1 MEAFLVSTG
10 VVALGEIGDK
20 TQLLALVLA
29 ARFQKPLPIIAGILV
44 ATLANHALAGFF
56 GNLVRS
62 VVPAEV
68 LTWLVAL
75 SFFAV
80 AVWALRPDKLEDE
93 TPPPMTR
100 WGIFGVTAAAFFVAE
115 IGDKTQVATVVLAA
129 KYDSLAAVVFGTTLG
144 MLLANVPVV
153 LIGKS
158 ASAKIPFKAVR
169 IAAAILFAAL
179 GVYALIAPAAAA
191 TVAANAA
198 PAADERANRF
208 DDPFLEVTN
217 AIPDCPPQSGPMITE
232 AEMRAEAHPRAERG
246 TRCYQSGRC
255 RLPNSYLYDKEIIP
269 RVKTAI
275 LADGRFA
282 GTSVSVLGQRRWVIL
297 KGCVRTPAEK
307 KALATLVR
315 GIDDVEAVIDELVVR
330 KR

>member
-10 VVALGEIGDK
+10 IVALGEIGDK

-29 ARFQKPLPIIAGILV
+29 ARFRKPAPIIAGILA

-56 GNLVRS
+56 GNLIRA
-62 VVPAEV
+62 VVPPAV
-68 LTWLVAL
+68 LTWLVAM

-80 AVWALRPDKLEDE
+80 AAWALLPDRLDDNA
-93 TPPPMTR
+93 PPPATR
-100 WGIFGVTAAAFFVAE
+100 WGIFGVTVVAFFVAE
-115 IGDKTQVATVVLAA
+115 IGDKTQVATVLLAA
-129 KYDSLAAVVFGTTLG
+129 KYPSLVAVVLGTTLG

-153 LIGKS
+153 MIGKA

-169 IAAAILFAAL
+169 ITAALLFAAL
-179 GVYALIAPAAAA
+179 GVYALVAPAAATA
-191 TVAANAA
+191 TPLPPDA
-198 PAADERANRF
+198 RANRF
-208 DDPFLEVTN
+208 GDPFVQVTD
-217 AIPDCPPQSGPMITE
+217 AIADCPPQSAPMITE

-246 TRCYQSGRC
+246 MRCYQSGRC

-269 RVKTAI
+269 RVRTAI

-282 GTSVSVLGQRRWVIL
+282 DSSISVLGQRRWVIL
-297 KGCVRTPAEK
+297 KGCVRTQAQK
-307 KALATLVR
+307 KAVEMLVR
-315 GIDDVEAVIDELVVR
+315 GIDDVEAVVDELIVR

>member
-29 ARFQKPLPIIAGILV
+29 ARFKKPMPIIAGILI

-56 GNLVRS
+56 GNLVRTLVS
-62 VVPAEV
+62 PAV

-80 AVWALRPDKLEDE
+80 AIWALRPDTLDDDA
-93 TPPPMTR
+93 PPPATR
-100 WGIFGVTAAAFFVAE
+100 WGVFGVTVGAFFVAE
-115 IGDKTQVATVVLAA
+115 IGDKTQVATVLLAA
-129 KYDSLAAVVFGTTLG
+129 KYESLAAVVLGTTLG

-153 LIGKS
+153 LIGKA
-158 ASAKIPFKAVR
+158 ASARIPFKAVR
-169 IAAAILFAAL
+169 IAAALLFVVL
-179 GVYALIAPAAAA
+179 GIYALVAPAAAA
-191 TVAANAA
+191 VTNAPLSPDA
-198 PAADERANRF
+198 RANRF
-208 DDPFLEVTN
+208 DDPFLQVTG
-217 AIPDCPPQSGPMITE
+217 AIADCPPQSAPMITE

-255 RLPNSYLYDKEIIP
+255 RLPNSYLYDREIIP

-275 LADGRFA
+275 IADGRF
-282 GTSVSVLGQRRWVIL
+282 SDSSISVLGQRRWVIL
-297 KGCVRTPAEK
+297 KGCVRTEAQK
-307 KALATLVR
+307 KALETLVR
-315 GIDDVEAVIDELVVR
+315 GIDDVEAVVDELSVR